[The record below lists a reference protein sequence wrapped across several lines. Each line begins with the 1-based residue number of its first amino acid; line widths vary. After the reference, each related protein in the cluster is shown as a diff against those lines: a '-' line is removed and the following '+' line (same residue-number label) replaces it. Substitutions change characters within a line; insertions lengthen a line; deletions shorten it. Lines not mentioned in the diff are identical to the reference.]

1 MHVRSLARGRDG
13 LSCSAPA
20 RHDPGMATIVKH
32 KATGARFVVIGA
44 NLAKWKTAYG
54 NWVPVENEGAD
65 RVLVV
70 CGADGLL
77 QFGDAD
83 AFVVVEVDGRAP
95 GELLA

>member
-1 MHVRSLARGRDG
+1 
-13 LSCSAPA
+13 
-20 RHDPGMATIVKH
+20 MATIVKH

-44 NLAKWKTAYG
+44 NLAKWKTARAHVLLG
-54 NWVPVENEGAD
+54 DLFPVENEGAD

-70 CGADGLL
+70 CGADGVI